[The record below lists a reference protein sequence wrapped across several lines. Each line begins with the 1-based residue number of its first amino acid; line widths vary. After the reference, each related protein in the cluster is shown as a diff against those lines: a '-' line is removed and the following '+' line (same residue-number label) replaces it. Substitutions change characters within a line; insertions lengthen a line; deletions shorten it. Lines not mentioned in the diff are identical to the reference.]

1 MISSGAYRFRPD
13 PLTPWGGCTGNG
25 EKMINPGSYRFRLI
39 AFTHLKMI
47 NPGSYRF
54 RLIALTHLGGWT
66 GNVEKM
72 INPGYYRFGPGHWQK

>member
-1 MISSGAYRFRPD
+1 MPRWRGKSDKRLSLLPMAG
-13 PLTPWGGCTGNG
+13 L
-25 EKMINPGSYRFRLI
+25 KMINPGSYRFRLI
-39 AFTHLKMI
+39 ALIHLKMI

-72 INPGYYRFGPGHWQK
+72 INPGSYRFGPGHWQK

>member
-1 MISSGAYRFRPD
+1 MAG
-13 PLTPWGGCTGNG
+13 L
-25 EKMINPGSYRFRLI
+25 KMINPGSYRFRLI
-39 AFTHLKMI
+39 ALIHLKMI